1 MLQEIDYGLD
11 HISLFGSYIT
21 MNENFI
27 FVSSNGHNI
36 YNGAVTV
43 YYKNVTKNNEIITIT
58 KHSIIYSP
66 ESLNSNFGIK
76 LAATNKFLAVS
87 ALNYEVYKGII
98 YVYEFLKDR
107 WIHMRK
113 IYSII
118 NTYLN
123 GFGDNL
129 FFLNDDLLFVSD
141 FYNNIYEFRYNKDS
155 EEFNIVNTIKLME
168 TEQIKYNLN
177 IISDNINNLYITN
190 NSNILTIYNTEKN
203 IVIYHNENTQY
214 NCFFGSNIYFYE
226 NTLFISC
233 SLYYPFYNI
242 PDDILSKI
250 FIYMIEYDNYIVSNI
265 ILIQIIDAINNDPYF
280 GTSISVYENNMII
293 SGQNS
298 VHLYTKNIQWTIK
311 NTFSVP
317 ESYVN
322 YDYKVQLTKDF
333 FIVGNYGFNEL
344 QGAIFSGFIEN
355 TKDKSNIE
363 NNSKLTNSI
372 QTKKIMLLLKM
383 LTIGMLITFMI
394 ILCVYFWVIFFTPKI
409 DEKKKKKEEEE
420 YSPYKVYS
428 YLGYTEADDNI
439 VVPDIPYN
447 YYQSYNFPNNNLYF
461 PNYYQNYPS
470 YYQNNVYDIQPL
482 SPMEKGSLTKNDKVE
497 YSNET
502 TVSYKGYTYDMIQ
515 KNYKE
520 KIKPIL
526 DEIKK

>member
-1 MLQEIDYGLD
+1 
-11 HISLFGSYIT
+11 
-21 MNENFI
+21 
-27 FVSSNGHNI
+27 
-36 YNGAVTV
+36 
-43 YYKNVTKNNEIITIT
+43 
-58 KHSIIYSP
+58 
-66 ESLNSNFGIK
+66 
-76 LAATNKFLAVS
+76 
-87 ALNYEVYKGII
+87 
-98 YVYEFLKDR
+98 
-107 WIHMRK
+107 
-113 IYSII
+113 
-118 NTYLN
+118 
-123 GFGDNL
+123 
-129 FFLNDDLLFVSD
+129 
-141 FYNNIYEFRYNKDS
+141 
-155 EEFNIVNTIKLME
+155 
-168 TEQIKYNLN
+168 
-177 IISDNINNLYITN
+177 
-190 NSNILTIYNTEKN
+190 
-203 IVIYHNENTQY
+203 
-214 NCFFGSNIYFYE
+214 
-226 NTLFISC
+226 
-233 SLYYPFYNI
+233 
-242 PDDILSKI
+242 
-250 FIYMIEYDNYIVSNI
+250 
-265 ILIQIIDAINNDPYF
+265 
-280 GTSISVYENNMII
+280 
-293 SGQNS
+293 
-298 VHLYTKNIQWTIK
+298 
-311 NTFSVP
+311 
-317 ESYVN
+317 
-322 YDYKVQLTKDF
+322 VQLTKDF

-470 YYQNNVYDIQPL
+470 YYQNNVSDIQPL